1 MTDKDRSDLIETV
14 RGAIY
19 NTWHKDGIAN
29 VAGVARIAV
38 GAIWARTEAARAES
52 AKELAEKDAEIER
65 LKGLLWYSWYEM
77 NAIRARDGSPE
88 HVCPDY
94 WNRIVDAFETAL
106 GEDCTP
112 WPSEA
117 AKKAIATTKKEG

>member
-1 MTDKDRSDLIETV
+1 MSK
-14 RGAIY
+14 
-19 NTWHKDGIAN
+19 
-29 VAGVARIAV
+29 
-38 GAIWARTEAARAES
+38 ES
-52 AKELAEKDAEIER
+52 AKEIDQLQTDIGGLEDLLKLERDKNTRILREKDAQIER
-65 LKGLLWYSWYEM
+65 LKGLLWYSWREM

-106 GEDCTP
+106 GGDCTP

-117 AKKAIATTKKEG
+117 AKKAIAATKKEG